1 MYVVTGVT
9 GHTGSVAAE
18 TLLNAKVPVRVVV
31 RDEAKGAQWKARGAE
46 VAVASF
52 EEPASMTRAL
62 AGATGAYVLLPP
74 PAWNQT
80 NLAQNRAA
88 LTEKLLSSLR
98 DAAPAHTVFLSS
110 VGAQHADKTG
120 PIKTLHPIENALRSS
135 GNRVTFLRAAFF
147 MENWGGSLAS
157 ALESGSLYYGL
168 VADKKIPQVATRD
181 IGVTAAKALL
191 EPHASGVRVIELAGP
206 EELSLEDTAAIMS
219 KVSGKPVKAVTVPV
233 EGFVATLEGMGA
245 SKDLAGWY
253 GEMMAGTNAGIVS
266 WEGKGAQLVRG
277 STTLETVLRAMLAK

>member
-52 EEPASMTRAL
+52 DDPASMTRAL
-62 AGATGAYVLLPP
+62 SGATGAYVLLPP
-74 PAWNQT
+74 PGWGQT
-80 NLAQNRAA
+80 GLAANRAE
-88 LTEKLLSSLR
+88 LTEKLLTALR

-120 PIKTLHPIENALRSS
+120 PIKTLHPIENALRAS
-135 GNRVTFLRAAFF
+135 GKRVTFLRAAFF
-147 MENWGGSLAS
+147 MENWGGSLAG
-157 ALESGSLYYGL
+157 ALDSGALYYGI
-168 VADKKIPQVATRD
+168 VADKKFAQVATKD
-181 IGVTAAKALL
+181 IGLVAAKALL

-206 EELSLEDTAAIMS
+206 EDLSLEDTVATIS
-219 KVSGKPVKAVTVPV
+219 KLSGKSVKAVTVPTAA
-233 EGFVATLEGMGA
+233 VAASLEGMGA
-245 SKDLAGWY
+245 SKELAGWY
-253 GEMMAGTNAGIVS
+253 AEMMDGINADHVAF
-266 WEGKGAQLVRG
+266 EGKDAQFVRG
-277 STTLETVLRAMLAK
+277 STTLETVLRAMITK